1 MRTRVWLLI
10 WLLCSALAVVLPRP
24 AAAQEAGPLVLVLT
38 ADGTVAPAMAEY
50 ISRGIRTAE
59 QRGAALIVLQ
69 LNTPGGMLGSM
80 EIITQGILNSKVPVV
95 VYVAP
100 RGAIAASAGTIIL
113 LSGHAAA
120 MAPESATGAASPVGS
135 SGQDL
140 NQTMESKTK
149 NFLKAQVRSF
159 AQRRGESVVALAEET
174 IDYAKAITVDEAY
187 QAGFIDF
194 KASDLDDLLRQ
205 LDGFKVSVGGEERV
219 LRTAGAQ
226 TESLPLS
233 LIERTLIIL
242 TDANIVFLL
251 LNIGVIAIIIEI
263 SSPGGW
269 VAGFTGV
276 VLLALATYGLGILN
290 VNWFGLIFLVTA
302 FVLFILDI
310 KAPSHGAL
318 TVAGSGSLIVGALVL
333 FNSPGTPRFQH
344 VSVPLVFTVSLTAA
358 AVFFVVLTLFILPA
372 QRIRV
377 RTGQSVLIG
386 QVGVVRTA
394 LTPRGN
400 VQVGGELWSA
410 KVMDGEENIPAG
422 VRVKVVR
429 AEGIQLRVQK
439 EYS

>member
-1 MRTRVWLLI
+1 MRKRVWFLI
-10 WLLCSALAVVLPRP
+10 WFLCSTLAVALPRP
-24 AAAQEAGPLVLVLT
+24 VAAQESGPLVLVLT

-50 ISRGIRTAE
+50 ISRGIRIAE
-59 QRGAALIVLQ
+59 QRDAALLVLQ
-69 LNTPGGMLGSM
+69 LNTPGGWLSSM
-80 EIITQGILNSKVPVV
+80 ETITQNILNSEVPVV

-120 MAPESATGAASPVGS
+120 MAPETATGAASPVDA

-140 NQTMESKTK
+140 DTTMQNKEK

-159 AQRRGESVVALAEET
+159 AQRRGEEVVALAEET
-174 IDYAKAITVDEAY
+174 IDYARAITVYEALDV
-187 QAGFIDF
+187 GFIDF
-194 KASDLDDLLRQ
+194 VARDVDDLVQ
-205 LDGFKVSVGGEERV
+205 QMDGFTVTVGGETRI
-219 LRTAGAQ
+219 LHTAGAQ
-226 TESLPLS
+226 VETLSLS
-233 LIERTLIIL
+233 LIERLLVIL
-242 TDANIVFLL
+242 TDPNIVFLL
-251 LNIGVIAIIIEI
+251 LNIGVIAILIEI

-269 VAGFTGV
+269 VTGFAGV
-276 VLLALATYGLGILN
+276 VMVALATYGLGILN

-318 TVAGSGSLIVGALVL
+318 TLAGTGSLIVGALVL
-333 FNSPGTPRFQH
+333 FNSPGTPQFSH
-344 VSVPLVFTVSLTAA
+344 VSVPLVFTVALSAA
-358 AVFFVVLTLFILPA
+358 AVFFVILTVFILPA

-377 RTGQSVLIG
+377 RTGQSMLLG
-386 QVGVVRTA
+386 QVGVVRTDLA
-394 LTPRGN
+394 PRGH

-429 AEGIQLRVQK
+429 VEGLQLRVQR
-439 EYS
+439 EV